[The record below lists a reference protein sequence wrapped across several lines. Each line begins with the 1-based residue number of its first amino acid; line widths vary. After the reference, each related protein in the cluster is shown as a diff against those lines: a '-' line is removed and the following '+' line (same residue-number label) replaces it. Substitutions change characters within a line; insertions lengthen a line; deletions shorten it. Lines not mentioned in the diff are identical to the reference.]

1 MMHVNQ
7 TSQTAERED
16 VMRARIAAQAAAG
29 LALTAALAAWPWG
42 AALANGGPIHGGT
55 LYVATQTDVPS
66 LDPAVGVD
74 TESIQFVDNIY
85 AQLVTYN
92 PTNLH
97 IVPDLASSWSVSPN
111 GKTYT
116 FDLRAARF
124 SNGDPVTAED
134 VKFTIERVLNPKTGA
149 SLMAPFLDIVGA
161 QAYNKNPQAAGS
173 VSGIQVLNSHTVRFN
188 LVNPEPY
195 FLQALASGTGS
206 ILDPAVVDKYGS
218 AHVSQHPVGAGP
230 YMLQSWKPG
239 QQLVLVRNPYYFR
252 KGLPYLNKIVL
263 KIGLSPSS
271 QLLAFEDGKLDIIGG
286 ALSDNL
292 QIGQQNYLATLNSPT
307 LRRDYLQN
315 SALEIYSIYFN
326 VTKAPF
332 TNAAVRHAL
341 TYAID
346 REQLLRIVN
355 GLASPANQELPPGL
369 LGYDPHMPAIPY
381 NPGLAKR
388 LLAKA
393 HAHGLSFTLVTMN
406 DPTSIDVAQA
416 LQAMLKKVG
425 VSMAIRPEALA
436 TYLNTI
442 LAGND
447 QASYGLWLDDYP
459 DPEDFLFNQFYGH
472 NPGGFDVSFWN
483 DPTVNQLIAT
493 ADSSTNPSVRARD
506 YLAADKIILQ
516 QAPAIPL
523 FYGTMNALVQPDVHS
538 PGTDRVEY
546 FLHQVL
552 PIQFQYLWKSGG
564 RG

>member
-1 MMHVNQ
+1 
-7 TSQTAERED
+7 
-16 VMRARIAAQAAAG
+16 MRLRNAAYPVLG
-29 LALTAALAAWPWG
+29 VLLTAALAGLPYAG
-42 AALANGGPIHGGT
+42 AAANSGPVHGGT
-55 LYVATQTDVPS
+55 LNLATQTDVPS

-85 AQLVTYN
+85 AQLVTYD
-92 PTNLH
+92 PTSLR
-97 IVPDLASSWSVSPN
+97 IVPDLASSWTESAN

-116 FDLRAARF
+116 FTLRSARF

-161 QAYNKNPQAAGS
+161 QAYNKNPAATGS
-173 VSGIQVLNSHTVRFN
+173 VSGIQVLNAHTVRFN
-188 LVNPEPY
+188 LVQPEPY
-195 FLQALASGTGS
+195 FLEALASGTGS
-206 ILDPAVVDKYGS
+206 ILDEAVVNKYGS
-218 AHVSQHPVGAGP
+218 SHVSQHPVGAGP
-230 YMLQSWKPG
+230 YMLQAWKAG
-239 QQLVLVRNPYYFR
+239 QEMVLVKNPYYFR

-271 QLLAFEDGKLDIIGG
+271 QLLAFQDGKLDIIGG

-307 LRRDYLQN
+307 LKRDYLQN
-315 SALEIYSIYFN
+315 TALEVYSLYFN
-326 VTKAPF
+326 VQKAPF
-332 TNAAVRHAL
+332 TSPAVRHAL
-341 TYAID
+341 MYAIN
-346 REQLLRIVN
+346 RAQLLRIVN

-369 LGYDPHMPAIPY
+369 LGYNPHLPPIPY
-381 NPGLAKR
+381 NPGLAKH

-416 LQAMLKKVG
+416 LQAMFKKVG
-425 VSMAIRPEALA
+425 VTMSIRPEALA

-483 DPTVNQLIAT
+483 DAQANQLIAA
-493 ADSSTNPSVRARD
+493 ADTSTNPAVRARD
-506 YLAADKIILQ
+506 YEQVDRIILQ

-523 FYGTMNALVQPDVHS
+523 FYGMMNALVQPDVHS
-538 PGTDRVEY
+538 PRSGRLDY
-546 FLHQVL
+546 FLHPVL